1 MKIKYFYLAL
11 LIFCF
16 VLNNL
21 AQTKTNLEKIDSLI
35 SQSVIQIDSL
45 TNPNEE
51 VFLEIT
57 TPASIEILKGQ
68 IISAFSKQYKLINS
82 KENAKREINY
92 FLENVDIDYSNP
104 QKESFF
110 GSFVVE
116 RTIKLSGNILIRDER
131 NSIKTIPINNSIN
144 DRVYLDEIRLLEDS
158 SLPFTQ
164 SEIPT
169 VPILSNLFEPIVV
182 VGTLIV
188 TTILLFTVRSK

>member
-16 VLNNL
+16 GLKNL

-35 SQSVIQIDSL
+35 SQSVNQIDSL
-45 TNPNEE
+45 TNSNEE

-57 TPASIEILKGQ
+57 TPASIEILKGK
-68 IISAFSKQYKLINS
+68 IISAFSKHYKLINS
-82 KENAKREINY
+82 KENLKREINY
-92 FLENVDIDYSNP
+92 FLENIDIDYSNP

-116 RTIKLSGNILIRDER
+116 RTIKLSGNILIRDET

-164 SEIPT
+164 SEIPA
-169 VPILSNLFEPIVV
+169 VPILSNLIEPIVV

>member
-1 MKIKYFYLAL
+1 MKIKSFYLAL

-16 VLNNL
+16 GLNTL

-35 SQSVIQIDSL
+35 SQSVNQIDLL

-51 VFLEIT
+51 VFLEIN
-57 TPASIEILKGQ
+57 TPASFEILKGE
-68 IISAFSKQYKLINS
+68 IISEFSKNYKLINS
-82 KENAKREINY
+82 KENTKWEINY

-116 RTIKLSGNILIRDER
+116 RTIKLSGNITIRDER
-131 NSIKTIPINNSIN
+131 NFIKTIPINNITN
-144 DRVYLDEIRLLEDS
+144 DKVYLDEIRLLENS

-164 SEIPT
+164 SEIPAI
-169 VPILSNLFEPIVV
+169 PILSNLFEPIVV

>member
-1 MKIKYFYLAL
+1 MKIKSFYLAL

-16 VLNNL
+16 GLNTL

-35 SQSVIQIDSL
+35 SQSVNQIDSL

-57 TPASIEILKGQ
+57 TPASIEILKGK
-68 IISAFSKQYKLINS
+68 IISAFSKHYKLINS

-104 QKESFF
+104 QKEGFF

-164 SEIPT
+164 SEIPA

>member
-1 MKIKYFYLAL
+1 MKIKSFYLAL

-16 VLNNL
+16 GLNTL

-35 SQSVIQIDSL
+35 SQSVNQIDLL

-51 VFLEIT
+51 VFLEIN
-57 TPASIEILKGQ
+57 TPASFEILKGE
-68 IISAFSKQYKLINS
+68 IISEFSKNYKLINS
-82 KENAKREINY
+82 KENVKREINY
-92 FLENVDIDYSNP
+92 FLENIDIDYSNL

-116 RTIKLSGNILIRDER
+116 RTIKLSGNITIRDER
-131 NSIKTIPINNSIN
+131 NFIKTIPINNITN
-144 DRVYLDEIRLLEDS
+144 DKVYLDEIRLLENS

-164 SEIPT
+164 SEIPA
-169 VPILSNLFEPIVV
+169 VPLLSNLFEPIVV

-188 TTILLFTVRSK
+188 TTILLFIVRSK